1 MLKGKTKDFFVSYT
15 GTDTQYATWIA
26 ELLESEG
33 FKVEIQ
39 AWDFRPGDNFVKKID
54 DALQKCDKLI
64 VVLSRNYLRSEWCRT
79 EWTSKLAEKS
89 NPNDGSII
97 PIRVEPVEVEGLLS
111 PIVYIDIVDKDE
123 SNAKQCIL
131 EGIRDVRVRKSF
143 GFPSY
148 YNLRH
153 QEIDIDYYV
162 SEQEITYIKTCRSV
176 ILTGGKNTIH
186 NRITWFAD
194 EDVKLS
200 SLTKSVYIE
209 LIDLRDTNLDYNIV
223 FDHILEVG
231 EEIEFSVKA
240 QLTNRNRHFDNF
252 FSTEVIVPIEL
263 LSVHL
268 NLDGGNVSKIYTQ
281 KLCSSPMNARTEQ
294 PKPHTFRSPFHWHIR
309 NPELNFEYKIFW

>member
-162 SEQEITYIKTCRSV
+162 SE
-176 ILTGGKNTIH
+176 H
-186 NRITWFAD
+186 
-194 EDVKLS
+194 
-200 SLTKSVYIE
+200 
-209 LIDLRDTNLDYNIV
+209 
-223 FDHILEVG
+223 
-231 EEIEFSVKA
+231 
-240 QLTNRNRHFDNF
+240 HFTTF
-252 FSTEVIVPIEL
+252 PL
-263 LSVHL
+263 
-268 NLDGGNVSKIYTQ
+268 
-281 KLCSSPMNARTEQ
+281 AR
-294 PKPHTFRSPFHWHIR
+294 
-309 NPELNFEYKIFW
+309 